1 MHAPHTSDRTRPSGA
16 ASETSSPLC
25 TYSGHSFIVASGL
38 AELRGGLVAG
48 SLAVVSAAGE
58 SRRCGADSADA
69 FATLSAAASEEWEAR
84 STGSQSMAVC
94 GKLCIEGCYV
104 RAGVAVGRTRAR
116 KQQAY
121 SRLEAC
127 GRRRQEVVRAREV
140 VLP

>member
-1 MHAPHTSDRTRPSGA
+1 M
-16 ASETSSPLC
+16 
-25 TYSGHSFIVASGL
+25 
-38 AELRGGLVAG
+38 
-48 SLAVVSAAGE
+48 VSAAGE
-58 SRRCGADSADA
+58 SRRCGADSAGA

-104 RAGVAVGRTRAR
+104 RAEVAVLGGTRVR

-127 GRRRQEVVRAREV
+127 GRRRQEGVRAREV